1 MEWGYTKNVKRAEVQ
16 HILRE
21 SQSRESAGKQSSF
34 TLRRAR
40 LPTQPAGAAPPF
52 PATDDTVSGSRQ
64 IACRT
69 PPPAHIPAALPP
81 NGRWVISEKI
91 LFHVDAL
98 VKGSFEAGRWRFN
111 GNDALIFSSPAQQA
125 ECNRLHGFLNSL
137 ADGSAAAAASD
148 FVRAGSHWRHA
159 FLAVEG
165 LVVQGAYHGI
175 VPSLVFKINDLNRQ
189 GLSDVAIVLKT
200 HIARCCGKAEMKETP
215 DATIYL
221 ELGRLDMADMEDVEE
236 RIMQRFSELF
246 MLYLGP
252 RCYSSFVM
260 AMDRA
265 RRRLTHQPWTTFAD
279 FVPPLEDLDA
289 QFGHTDRRSLDV
301 LALRAEILSE
311 RGGFEDQVEAE
322 AAAIVERAMALQGE
336 NDGWQRLYN
345 FVRGWFFLGQAQFRM
360 GKREDALVSLHT
372 ALGVAEEFRM
382 IDESDIFE
390 PERAVLAGYLET
402 LQLAEPLVDFLGTA
416 HDGKAAG
423 AH

>member
-1 MEWGYTKNVKRAEVQ
+1 MADSWHPRPQKLKTQLMEWGYTKNVKRAEVQ

-34 TLRRAR
+34 TLRQRPVALDKVTKHGHRAR
-40 LPTQPAGAAPPF
+40 LSTQPAGTAPPF
-52 PATDDTVSGSRQ
+52 PAFDDTVSGSRQ

-69 PPPAHIPAALPP
+69 PPPAQIPAALPP
-81 NGRWVISEKI
+81 NQRWVVSEKI

-111 GNDALIFSSPAQQA
+111 GNDALIHSSLTQQA
-125 ECNRLHGFLNSL
+125 ELNRLHGFLNSL
-137 ADGSAAAAASD
+137 IDGSAAAAASD

-159 FLAVEG
+159 FLAVED
-165 LVVQGAYHGI
+165 LVVQGAYHNI
-175 VPSLVFKINDLNRQ
+175 VPNLVLKINDLNRQ
-189 GLSDVAIVLKT
+189 GLGEVAAMLKT
-200 HIARCCGKAEMKETP
+200 HIARCCGK
-215 DATIYL
+215 
-221 ELGRLDMADMEDVEE
+221 
-236 RIMQRFSELF
+236 
-246 MLYLGP
+246 
-252 RCYSSFVM
+252 
-260 AMDRA
+260 
-265 RRRLTHQPWTTFAD
+265 
-279 FVPPLEDLDA
+279 
-289 QFGHTDRRSLDV
+289 
-301 LALRAEILSE
+301 AEILSE

-360 GKREDALVSLHT
+360 GKREDALVSLLT

-390 PERAVLAGYLET
+390 PERAVIVGYLET
-402 LQLAEPLVDFLGTA
+402 LQLAEPLVNFLGTA